1 MYLQSAEYVF
11 PGNADAPP
19 MEWGIEWC
27 EETGK
32 CYVVEAYDPDGSWIR
47 NCELPT
53 MEACNAFIWAWIND
67 NL

>member
-1 MYLQSAEYVF
+1 MYLRSNEYVY
-11 PGNADAPP
+11 PGNADHPS
-19 MEWGIEWC
+19 MEWGIEWD

-32 CYVVEAYDPDGSWIR
+32 CYVVEAHGVYGAWIR

-53 MEACNAFIWAWIND
+53 MEACNNFIWAWIND